1 MEQYE
6 EARKSYS
13 YAIQFNRDYSLA
25 YVNRGQVQQKLGQ
38 YEGALEDFK
47 QALELASRDSLAG
60 DQNLQFRLQVN
71 VGDLLLFF
79 RRYEEAIAAYDE
91 ALKLEPESQD
101 VVAFKG
107 NPIAALGRLEEALT
121 LIQQGYGFISF
132 DKDSGVS
139 IKHG

>member
-1 MEQYE
+1 D
-6 EARKSYS
+6 SP
-13 YAIQFNRDYSLA
+13 
-25 YVNRGQVQQKLGQ
+25 
-38 YEGALEDFK
+38 
-47 QALELASRDSLAG
+47 AS

-71 VGDLLLFF
+71 IGDLLLFF